1 MRRHTNKLEPMLRV
15 DHAGEYG
22 AVRIYDG
29 QRAVFAA
36 LPGKEKTCAL
46 IDHMAEQ
53 EQAHLET
60 FDKLLNEH
68 KIRPTILGPVWHA
81 AGYGLGVVTA
91 LMGEKAAMACTAA
104 VEEVI
109 DDHYARQIETLQQ
122 DATRGENNELLN
134 TIEGFRA
141 DEAAHRETALNHG
154 AAEAPGYELMRAVI
168 RFGCQTAIRI
178 SEKI

>member
-1 MRRHTNKLEPMLRV
+1 MRRRLNKLDHMLRV

-22 AVRIYDG
+22 AVRIYEG

-36 LPGKEKTCAL
+36 IPGKEKICAL
-46 IDHMAEQ
+46 VDEMAAQ
-53 EQAHLET
+53 EQSHLET
-60 FDKLLNEH
+60 FDRLLNEH
-68 KIRPTILGPVWHA
+68 KIRPTVLGPLWHA

-109 DDHYARQIETLQQ
+109 DDHYASQIEVLEQ
-122 DATRGENNELLN
+122 DKAPDDNANLRE
-134 TIEGFRA
+134 TIKKFRA
-141 DEAAHRETALNHG
+141 DEASHRETALNHG
-154 AAEAPGYELMRAVI
+154 AEDALGYDLMRSVI